1 MNLNEYAESNLKEE
15 IKLGFEII
23 DKFKESYNKEYNK
36 KIAELKENYENL
48 CKANPDKTYQLPEP
62 HDDIDNRIFLN
73 TKKIM
78 DELCFVGLYKLIEI
92 ERKNI
97 LKFYCKKINNKD
109 LNNYKCLECILPF
122 SMVSIEKYNAV
133 NEIRLINNAIKHEGK
148 ITEILI
154 KKYPHWKK
162 LHGIVNNNEILN
174 LIFDE
179 LDEAYIRLRP
189 DAEEYLYSFLEKV
202 KKNKMTK

>member
-1 MNLNEYAESNLKEE
+1 MELPNETFAITS
-15 IKLGFEII
+15 
-23 DKFKESYNKEYNK
+23 
-36 KIAELKENYENL
+36 
-48 CKANPDKTYQLPEP
+48 
-62 HDDIDNRIFLN
+62 
-73 TKKIM
+73 
-78 DELCFVGLYKLIEI
+78 
-92 ERKNI
+92 
-97 LKFYCKKINNKD
+97 KD

-202 KKNKMTK
+202 KKNKDEIIKKIK